1 MDAPILDL
9 VLYQRDFFNLV
20 LFLVAVKFFSTFIQ
34 SVEVFP
40 VFLFDC
46 FQEIVSVQEA
56 DSSNKYYNANKLQN
70 CLMIFIIVWLITWSD
85 IALIVVARI
94 YVEKL
99 DADVVHNYVI
109 INEKIRNEQK
119 NLAHVSHCT
128 NVQDTSQRVLQRVL
142 FTSHFHNQVD
152 FPAD

>member
-20 LFLVAVKFFSTFIQ
+20 LFLVTVKFFPTFIQ

-40 VFLFDC
+40 VFLFDG

-56 DSSNKYYNANKLQN
+56 DSSNKYYNTNELQN
-70 CLMIFIIVWLITWSD
+70 CLMIFSIVWLITWSD

-99 DADVVHNYVI
+99 DADVVHNYVVI
-109 INEKIRNEQK
+109 DEKIRNEQK
-119 NLAHVSHCT
+119 YLAHVSHCT
-128 NVQDTSQRVLQRVL
+128 NVQDTS
-142 FTSHFHNQVD
+142 
-152 FPAD
+152 

>member
-20 LFLVAVKFFSTFIQ
+20 LFLVTVKFFPTFIQ

-40 VFLFDC
+40 VFLFDG

-70 CLMIFIIVWLITWSD
+70 CLMIFIII
-85 IALIVVARI
+85 
-94 YVEKL
+94 
-99 DADVVHNYVI
+99 
-109 INEKIRNEQK
+109 
-119 NLAHVSHCT
+119 
-128 NVQDTSQRVLQRVL
+128 
-142 FTSHFHNQVD
+142 
-152 FPAD
+152 